1 MKLYGAKITIHCSC
15 ATVYRSYM
23 YVKPENSYS
32 SDLSLIDFLLYKAL
46 QQKYIIRRPDTFVE
60 FTDVKKIFFYSCQVF
75 YVFKRF
81 YFPNVL

>member
-1 MKLYGAKITIHCSC
+1 
-15 ATVYRSYM
+15 M

-60 FTDVKKIFFYSCQVF
+60 LTDVKKSFFILVRFFTFLNVFIFPTF
-75 YVFKRF
+75 FKIKKT
-81 YFPNVL
+81 LHK